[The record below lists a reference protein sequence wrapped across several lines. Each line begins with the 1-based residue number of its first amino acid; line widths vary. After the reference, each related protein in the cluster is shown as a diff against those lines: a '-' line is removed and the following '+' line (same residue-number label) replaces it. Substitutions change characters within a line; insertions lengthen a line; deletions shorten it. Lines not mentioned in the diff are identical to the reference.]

1 MKFPVRLFA
10 AFAALVA
17 ALMGAFAAELLTG
30 SAGIPV
36 REAVLCLLGRGG
48 EATEIARQV
57 VLQVRLPR
65 ALTGACLGALLA
77 LSGVLLQG
85 FLRNPLAEPYLLGVS
100 SGAGLAVT
108 AAMMLGVPAFI
119 WGIYSN
125 MLFAFAGALLAL
137 VAVYLM
143 AKFRGRLMVTTLIL
157 AGVVVSAVLSSLI
170 MLLASFS
177 TSRFF
182 EIFSWLMGHLQPVSD
197 AAVVW
202 VLVWTFVGLLA
213 SWAQSR
219 DLNALMLG
227 EEEAVSLGVRVEP
240 FKRTMFLLSS
250 LMTGAAV
257 SVSGL
262 IGFVG
267 LVAPHAARLLV
278 GSDHRRLIP
287 ASALAG
293 ASLLMV
299 ADAAARL
306 LISPAELPVGVVTAL
321 IGGPF
326 FLFLLL
332 RHAREL
338 SRRPR

>member
-1 MKFPVRLFA
+1 
-10 AFAALVA
+10 
-17 ALMGAFAAELLTG
+17 
-30 SAGIPV
+30 
-36 REAVLCLLGRGG
+36 
-48 EATEIARQV
+48 
-57 VLQVRLPR
+57 
-65 ALTGACLGALLA
+65 
-77 LSGVLLQG
+77 
-85 FLRNPLAEPYLLGVS
+85 
-100 SGAGLAVT
+100 
-108 AAMMLGVPAFI
+108 
-119 WGIYSN
+119 
-125 MLFAFAGALLAL
+125 
-137 VAVYLM
+137 
-143 AKFRGRLMVTTLIL
+143 
-157 AGVVVSAVLSSLI
+157 
-170 MLLASFS
+170 
-177 TSRFF
+177 
-182 EIFSWLMGHLQPVSD
+182 MGHLQPVSGG
-197 AAVVW
+197 AVAWAVA
-202 VLVWTFVGLLA
+202 WTFAGLFA

-278 GSDHRRLIP
+278 GSDHRVLIP

-293 ASLLMV
+293 ASLLMA
-299 ADAAARL
+299 ADAVARL
-306 LISPAELPVGVVTAL
+306 LVAPAELPVGVVTAL

>member
-1 MKFPVRLFA
+1 MRSRGRLLA
-10 AFAALVA
+10 SYAVLLAALA
-17 ALMGAFAAELLTG
+17 GAFAAELLSG

-36 REAVLCLLGRGG
+36 REAVLCLVGRGS
-48 EATEIARQV
+48 ETTEMARQV
-57 VLQVRLPR
+57 VLEVRLPR
-65 ALTGACLGALLA
+65 ALTGACVGALLA

-85 FLRNPLAEPYLLGVS
+85 FLRNPLAEPYLLGIS

-108 AAMMLGVPAFI
+108 VALVAGVPAFI
-119 WGIYSN
+119 YGFYSN
-125 MLFAFAGALLAL
+125 LLFAFLGALAAL
-137 VAVYLM
+137 VAVYLL

-157 AGVVVSAVLSSLI
+157 AGVVVSAVLSALI
-170 MLLASFS
+170 MLLASYS

-182 EIFSWLMGHLQPVSD
+182 EIFSWLMGHLQPVSGG
-197 AAVVW
+197 AVVW
-202 VLVWTFVGLLA
+202 VVAWTFAGFLA

-227 EEEAVSLGVRVEP
+227 EDEAVSLGVRVEP

-293 ASLLMV
+293 AALLMV
-299 ADAAARL
+299 ADAAARVL
-306 LISPAELPVGVVTAL
+306 VAPAELPVGVVTAL
-321 IGGPF
+321 VGGPF

>member
-1 MKFPVRLFA
+1 VKTTGRSAVSFAVLLGVLAA
-10 AFAALVA
+10 AFAT
-17 ALMGAFAAELLTG
+17 ELLTG
-30 SAGIPV
+30 AADVPF
-36 REAVLCLLGRGG
+36 REAVLCLAGRGA
-48 EATEIARQV
+48 EASEMSRQV

-65 ALTGACLGALLA
+65 ALTGACVGALLA

-108 AAMMLGVPAFI
+108 IALLLGVPAFI
-119 WGIYSN
+119 WGVYTTII
-125 MLFAFAGALLAL
+125 FAFAGALAAL
-137 VAVYLM
+137 VTVYLL
-143 AKFRGRLMVTTLIL
+143 AQFRGRLMVTTLIL
-157 AGVVVSAVLSSLI
+157 AGVVVSSVLSALI

-177 TSRFF
+177 SSRFF
-182 EIFSWLMGHLQPVSD
+182 EVFSWLMGHLQPVSGG
-197 AAVVW
+197 AVVW
-202 VLVWTFVGLLA
+202 AVAWTFAGLLA
-213 SWAQSR
+213 SWAQAR
-219 DLNALMLG
+219 DLNAMMLG

-257 SVSGL
+257 AVSGL

-293 ASLLMV
+293 AALLLL

-306 LISPAELPVGVVTAL
+306 VVAPAELPVGVVTAL

-326 FLFLLL
+326 FLSLLL
-332 RHAREL
+332 RHARDL
-338 SRRPR
+338 ARRPR